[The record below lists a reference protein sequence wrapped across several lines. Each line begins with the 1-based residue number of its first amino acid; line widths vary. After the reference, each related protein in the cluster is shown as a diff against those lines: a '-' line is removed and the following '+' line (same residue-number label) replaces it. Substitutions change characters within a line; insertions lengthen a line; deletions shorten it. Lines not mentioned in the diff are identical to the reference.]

1 MAIYFEQSNEEM
13 MMNII
18 KGIQSGV
25 LYINLKC
32 EVPFIEKQASVPVQA
47 LISDKYWSENAV
59 FGLSEL
65 REKIFAPKCRERLC
79 KCFKDMCK
87 NYQEDSYIPCDDEV
101 TLCRFV
107 DQLIYT
113 NGPNADLYSQI
124 LDTSSITALHASYNM
139 YSPENQRPFN
149 EAMGEIIDY
158 ANDTG
163 YRFCLSQYCCDF
175 WFEHFGIAGL
185 EPCNGECTNGFC
197 QEAWQ
202 EMFEYHPI
210 ILHPN

>member
-13 MMNII
+13 MLNII
-18 KGIQSGV
+18 KGIQTGV

-32 EVPFIEKQASVPVQA
+32 EVPFIEKQALAPVQGV
-47 LISDKYWSENAV
+47 ISDKYWSENAV

-87 NYQEDSYIPCDDEV
+87 NYQEDIYIPCDDEV
-101 TLCRFV
+101 TLCRLV

-124 LDTSSITALHASYNM
+124 LDTTSITALHASYNM
-139 YSPENQRPFN
+139 HSPDTRPFY
-149 EAMGEIIDY
+149 EAMEDIIEY
-158 ANDTG
+158 ADDTG
-163 YRFCLSQYCCDF
+163 FRFCLSQNCCNF
-175 WFEHFGIAGL
+175 WNEHFGITTL

-202 EMFEYHPI
+202 DMFEYHPI
-210 ILHPN
+210 NLYQN

>member
-107 DQLIYT
+107 DQL
-113 NGPNADLYSQI
+113 
-124 LDTSSITALHASYNM
+124 
-139 YSPENQRPFN
+139 
-149 EAMGEIIDY
+149 
-158 ANDTG
+158 
-163 YRFCLSQYCCDF
+163 
-175 WFEHFGIAGL
+175 
-185 EPCNGECTNGFC
+185 
-197 QEAWQ
+197 
-202 EMFEYHPI
+202 
-210 ILHPN
+210 